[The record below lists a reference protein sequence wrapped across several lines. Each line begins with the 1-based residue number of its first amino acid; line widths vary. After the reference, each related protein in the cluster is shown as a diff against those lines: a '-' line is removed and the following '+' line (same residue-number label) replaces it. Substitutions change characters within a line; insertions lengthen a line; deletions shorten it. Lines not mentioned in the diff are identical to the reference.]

1 MLSDPKSE
9 PAEEPH
15 KVPARERSSFLKG
28 VFKPRSVP
36 EPVAARGIE
45 PARERHVA
53 FLSHQPQE
61 PFEGDIQDLL
71 KLYLRDVGGFSLLT
85 REGETAVA
93 QRVEISKVSL
103 LCSVLSCRVSLS
115 VVEGW
120 RKAIEGGTMEVSDFF
135 APDAP
140 AAPEDADGVAVQ
152 VAPEPEIVP
161 ERIGQVIASL
171 HDYIASLP
179 ERKRSLAPP
188 PLAWEWAV
196 TLVSDRIEGIRFE
209 ELVAPFENLAK
220 ECATR
225 ARSCPWEGGAEA
237 SDPRHADLPL
247 VARRLLAPDAR
258 RKPPLSEAIDL
269 LSKAG
274 MSPDLFGRLYAE
286 ILKARRELTAAKTE
300 MINSNLRLVI
310 SIARKSV
317 NRGMPLIDLVQEG
330 NMGLMRAV
338 DKFDYRRGYKFATY
352 ATWWIRQAVTRA
364 LADQGRVIR
373 VPVHTHEKISYLRKL
388 SRGYA
393 SETGHEPTQAKL
405 AELAGMP
412 VDQVKRLLSTVA
424 DPVSIDTPIGEDGA
438 ATIGDLI
445 EDRWTQRQDDVL
457 HHSDVKRLILEAM
470 RYLSPR
476 EERVIRLRY
485 GINVAEDCTLEQ
497 CGEIFGV
504 TRERVRQIEAK
515 ALLKLKHPQ
524 RCKVLRNL
532 L

>member
-1 MLSDPKSE
+1 MLFDPKSE
-9 PAEEPH
+9 PAEAP
-15 KVPARERSSFLKG
+15 KAPARERSSFLKG
-28 VFKPRSVP
+28 VFRPKQVPDPSAVREGEPPR
-36 EPVAARGIE
+36 ETAIAFAAPTA
-45 PARERHVA
+45 PA
-53 FLSHQPQE
+53 

-71 KLYLRDVGGFSLLT
+71 KLYLRDVGAFSLLT

-93 QRVEISKVSL
+93 QRIEIAKVSL
-103 LCSVLSCRVSLS
+103 LCSVLSCRISLP
-115 VVEGW
+115 VVENW
-120 RKAIEGGTMEVSDFF
+120 RNAIKAQSMDVSDFF

-140 AAPEDADGVAVQ
+140 ANAEDADGETVPV
-152 VAPEPEIVP
+152 PSEPEIVP
-161 ERIGQVIASL
+161 ERIGQVIDSL
-171 HDYIASLP
+171 HDYLLSLP
-179 ERKRSLAPP
+179 ERKRTMVQP

-196 TLVSDRIEGIRFE
+196 TLVSDRIEIVRFE

-220 ECATR
+220 AVAAK
-225 ARSCPWEGGAEA
+225 ARTCPWEAGTSPTDERYSGV
-237 SDPRHADLPL
+237 PR
-247 VARRLLAPDAR
+247 VAARLLAPDAK
-258 RKPPLSEAIDL
+258 RKPALVEAIDML
-269 LSKAG
+269 GKAG
-274 MSPDLFGRLYAE
+274 MSPDLFAKLYGE
-286 ILKARRELTAAKTE
+286 ILKARRELTLAKTE

-373 VPVHTHEKISYLRKL
+373 VPVHTHEKIAYIKRL
-388 SRGYA
+388 SRNYA
-393 SETGHEPTQAKL
+393 SETGREPTHLKL

-412 VDQVKRLLSTVA
+412 VDQVKKLLNTVA

-457 HHSDVKRLILEAM
+457 HHSDIKRLILEAM

-485 GINVAEDCTLEQ
+485 GINVPDDCTLEQ

-515 ALLKLKHPQ
+515 ALLKLKHPN
-524 RCKVLRNL
+524 RCKALKTL